1 MAIAD
6 LPLTETTETEFE
18 MPQIRLTAGAAQRVR
33 ALIGEKQ
40 LDGYALR
47 VFVSGGGCSGMQY
60 GMGLEPEPRAD
71 DLRYEFDDVAVVV
84 DPMSMNY
91 LSGCTIDYV
100 DDLMAGG
107 FKIENPNAVS
117 DCGCGH
123 SFRTQE
129 SSQAHSHSHS
139 EGCC

>member
-6 LPLTETTETEFE
+6 LPQTETTEAEIRE
-18 MPQIRLTAGAAQRVR
+18 PQIELTAGAIARVR
-33 ALIGEKQ
+33 ALFEEKQ
-40 LDGYALR
+40 LTDHALR

-60 GMGLEPEPRAD
+60 GMGLEPQPRAD

-91 LSGCTIDYV
+91 LAGATIDYV

-117 DCGCGH
+117 ACGCGH
-123 SFRTQE
+123 SFRTEE
-129 SSQAHSHSHS
+129 SSQSHSHSHS
-139 EGCC
+139 GSCC